1 MVRISGFEPLAST
14 MSTWRS
20 DQLSYTL
27 IMQKTALKK
36 WCRGSGSN
44 RYGKK
49 FPPDFKS
56 DASANSAT
64 PAYIILP
71 YLFGGGGRI

>member
-27 IMQKTALKK
+27 KMQKTALKK
-36 WCRGSGSN
+36 MVPGIGLEPIREKIPTG
-44 RYGKK
+44 
-49 FPPDFKS
+49 F
-56 DASANSAT
+56 
-64 PAYIILP
+64 
-71 YLFGGGGRI
+71 